1 MSIHAGNEPYVGIGI
16 ETVAGTAVAASK
28 YIPYLSCTIR
38 GKLDPLFDESAK
50 GIRDKNYAST
60 VGKTS
65 GEGDLEI
72 YADAEN
78 AMYIIYPAMGA
89 KTTTTA
95 ADETAVWTHTLT
107 RKSTNPPKTVT
118 LIYNDSVDTRK
129 YTYGTVN
136 SFELKASDGIATISA
151 NFLSKFPSTGTGTVA
166 LTTERLLSFKDY
178 TIKLGSGATGTAALS
193 AAASAAATPMSSFS
207 LKYNNNAESHFMSG
221 SGSPAHIAMG
231 PLEVTGEYVLFYENT
246 DERAFYETM
255 LKGSDPVRAMI
266 VTFTGDAIGNAEYE
280 EIKISIPNFKLSDKG
295 LDANISGFITENPQF
310 IAMYDPT
317 ETKTIEISITNSTHV
332 YA

>member
-1 MSIHAGNEPYVGIGI
+1 M
-16 ETVAGTAVAASK
+16 
-28 YIPYLSCTIR
+28 
-38 GKLDPLFDESAK
+38 
-50 GIRDKNYAST
+50 
-60 VGKTS
+60 
-65 GEGDLEI
+65 
-72 YADAEN
+72 
-78 AMYIIYPAMGA
+78 
-89 KTTTTA
+89 
-95 ADETAVWTHTLT
+95 
-107 RKSTNPPKTVT
+107 
-118 LIYNDSVDTRK
+118 
-129 YTYGTVN
+129 
-136 SFELKASDGIATISA
+136 KASDGIATISA
-151 NFLSKFPSTGTGTVA
+151 NFLSKFPSTATGTVA

-178 TIKLGSGATGTAALS
+178 TIKLGSGATGTAALA

-266 VTFTGDAIGNAEYE
+266 VTFTGDAIGSGEFE

-310 IAMYDPT
+310 IAMNDPT
-317 ETKTIEISITNSTHV
+317 ETKTITIAITNATHI